1 MASEW
6 DAMRQ
11 ACRDVCEGFEK
22 IVKMTIVIVQ
32 KRHHTR
38 FFPGRTGISVDR
50 NNNVPPGTIVDTTI
64 TSPDEPQYYLVS
76 HQAVQ
81 GVARPTQYCIL
92 LDDGNHKMDD
102 LQALTNAV
110 SIRADFLNLYNC
122 FFLYVLIVRHCAR
135 SFVYN

>member
-1 MASEW
+1 MPCVKHAVMS
-6 DAMRQ
+6 
-11 ACRDVCEGFEK
+11 VK
-22 IVKMTIVIVQ
+22 VKMTIVIVQ

-122 FFLYVLIVRHCAR
+122 FFFVCVDCAIVRVL
-135 SFVYN
+135 SFIIDTYIK